1 MLTLKELVHF
11 FFTEWRILSFGLLFQ
26 FISSFGRT
34 FYIALFAP
42 EIQNHF
48 DLTPGEFSYI
58 YSAATLTA
66 VLLMPWL
73 GRMVDYIDIQKY
85 AFLMVCGLAL
95 SSLSLAGSWHVAVLY
110 FALFGFRA
118 TGGSMMSHASVVTM
132 SRFFERRRGIA
143 TSICALGISIGE
155 AILPLLAVV
164 LMGMIGW
171 RMTWLG
177 SGLVLLLIGAPLV
190 AWLLRP
196 SKVDETS
203 RHEAEKS
210 TSDTEPRASTRHD
223 ALKDLNFYLLAPT
236 IILPIPIITALFFH
250 HGTIADVKGWS
261 LELLATCFVAYAFAT
276 IVSSMFFGILVDRFS
291 ARWVLPWTT
300 LPMIFGLL
308 YLVYGTTPY
317 AAMFYLIG
325 VGVTTGGRHSL
336 SGAIWAEIYGIRHLG
351 GIRSIVH
358 TATAVLFG
366 VAPAVVGWLIDSGV
380 RIDTIVGTFLFMLL
394 GSMVLASWPT
404 WMSRQSEK

>member
-1 MLTLKELVHF
+1 MLALKELVHF

-34 FYIALFAP
+34 FYIALFGA
-42 EIQNHF
+42 EIQNDF

-73 GRMVDYIDIQKY
+73 GRMVDYIDIHKY
-85 AFLMVCGLAL
+85 ALLMVCGLAL
-95 SSLSLAGSWHVAVLY
+95 SSLSLAGAWHVAVLY

-118 TGGSMMSHASVVTM
+118 TGGSMMNHASVVTM
-132 SRFFERRRGIA
+132 SRYFERRRGVA
-143 TSICALGISIGE
+143 TSICALGISVGE

-164 LMGMIGW
+164 MMGLVGW

-177 SGLVLLLIGAPLV
+177 SGLMLIFIGAPLV
-190 AWLLRP
+190 ALLLRP
-196 SKVDETS
+196 SQIDVRSHLESETS
-203 RHEAEKS
+203 PV
-210 TSDTEPRASTRHD
+210 DTKPRASTRRD

-250 HGTIADVKGWS
+250 NGTIADVKGWS
-261 LELLATCFVAYAFAT
+261 LEWLATCFVAYALAT
-276 IVSSMFFGILVDRFS
+276 IGSSIVFGILVDRYG
-291 ARWVLPWTT
+291 ARRVLPWTT

-308 YLVYGTTPY
+308 YLIYGSTPY
-317 AAMFYLIG
+317 SALFYLLG
-325 VGVTTGGRHSL
+325 VGVTTGGRFSL

-366 VAPAVVGWLIDSGV
+366 IAPAVMGWLIDSGV
-380 RIDTIVGTFLFMLL
+380 DVDTIIAAFLFMLL
-394 GSMVLASWPT
+394 GSMVLASWPPG
-404 WMSRQSEK
+404 RFQQSQK

>member
-1 MLTLKELVHF
+1 MLALKELVHF
-11 FFTEWRILSFGLLFQ
+11 FFAEWRILSFGLLFQ

-42 EIQNHF
+42 EIQNDF

-85 AFLMVCGLAL
+85 AVLMICGLAI

-118 TGGSMMSHASVVTM
+118 TGGSMMNHASAVTM
-132 SRFFERRRGIA
+132 SRYFERRRGIA
-143 TSICALGISIGE
+143 TSICALGISVGE

-164 LMGMIGW
+164 IMGMIGW
-171 RMTWLG
+171 RMAWLG
-177 SGLVLLLIGAPLV
+177 SGLLLILLGAPLV
-190 AWLLRP
+190 AWLLWP
-196 SKVDETS
+196 SKVDTRS
-203 RHEAEKS
+203 RHES
-210 TSDTEPRASTRHD
+210 TTTPDNTEPPAYTRRD

-236 IILPIPIITALFFH
+236 IILPIPMITALFFH
-250 HGTIADVKGWS
+250 HGTIADVNGWS
-261 LELLATCFVAYAFAT
+261 LEWLAICFVAYALAT
-276 IVSSMFFGILVDRFS
+276 IASSIFFGILVDRFS
-291 ARWVLPWTT
+291 ARRVLPWTT

-308 YLVYGTTPY
+308 YLVYGSTPY
-317 AAMFYLIG
+317 AALLYLMG

-336 SGAIWAEIYGIRHLG
+336 SGAIWAEIYGTRHLG

-366 VAPAVVGWLIDSGV
+366 VAPAVIGWLIDSGV
-380 RIDTIVGTFLFMLL
+380 AVDIIVGTFVCMLL
-394 GSMVLASWPT
+394 GSMVLAFRPSIRIQP
-404 WMSRQSEK
+404 SEN